1 MKLDPKNAALA
12 RKTVDAACRKVSVT
26 VKFRSGESAVCE
38 GYEFRSIAGEAM
50 VVHRSPPARG
60 AGNGWQVTE
69 PVTGRLIC
77 NGYKTRDAAMID
89 AQARVNRR
97 PGCLNDAIRQH
108 GIEREV
114 ATERA
119 A

>member
-1 MKLDPKNAALA
+1 MNIIDKM
-12 RKTVDAACRKVSVT
+12 CRKASVT
-26 VKFRSGESAVCE
+26 VNFRSGESTVCD
-38 GYEFRSIAGEAM
+38 GYEFLSIAGEAM
-50 VVHRSPPARG
+50 VVHRSPKGRG

-69 PVTGRLIC
+69 PVTGLLIC

-114 ATERA
+114 SAERA